1 MPLNLTSRFCGNVYI
16 IHCTGRIVLGEEAKA
31 LEGALEQCTHEFCRV
46 VLNLSEVDRLDSI
59 GLGLLVRYTERL
71 SRRGGGIRLA
81 SPPASTVSLLN
92 MTKLSELLP
101 SYPTEED
108 AILSFLKQSSPEET
122 CKPGHL
128 KVLVLDPSADLCVF
142 IKMVLS
148 QHGFDVRSTCS
159 FRDAKTLLQV
169 DEVDY
174 ILVGPGTP
182 QLTSESVASSLK
194 ALVPRATAFQL
205 DASFKTRDADE
216 ATKVLLQTFG
226 INGALSE

>member
-16 IHCTGRIVLGEEAKA
+16 IHCTGRIILGEEVKA
-31 LEGALEQCTHEFCRV
+31 LEAALELCTHEFCRV

-81 SPPASTVSLLN
+81 APPTSTVTLLN

-101 SYPTEED
+101 SYSTEED
-108 AILSFLKQSSPEET
+108 AILSFLKQNSSEEA
-122 CKPGHL
+122 CKQSHL
-128 KVLVLDPSADLCVF
+128 RVLVLDPSADLCVF

-182 QLTSESVASSLK
+182 QLSSESVANSLK
-194 ALVPRATAFQL
+194 ALMPRATALQL
-205 DASFKTRDADE
+205 DAGFKTRDADE

-226 INGALSE
+226 INGTLSE